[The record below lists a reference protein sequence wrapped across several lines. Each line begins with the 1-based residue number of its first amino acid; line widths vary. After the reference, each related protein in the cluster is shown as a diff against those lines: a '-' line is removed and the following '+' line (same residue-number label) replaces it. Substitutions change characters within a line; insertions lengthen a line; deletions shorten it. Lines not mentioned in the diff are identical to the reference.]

1 MLCDQCRE
9 NIFSHS
15 EMVNLLRIKLAEH
28 GSMKEMAAKLHLSAA
43 YLSDMRNGNRALTP
57 RVLRELGY
65 ERVEVFVPVS
75 KEGE

>member
-1 MLCDQCRE
+1 M
-9 NIFSHS
+9 S
-15 EMVNLLRIKLAEH
+15 EVYNHEDMRRLLNIKLAEH
-28 GSMKEMAAKLHLSAA
+28 GSLKEMAAKLHLSAA

-75 KEGE
+75 NEGE

>member
-1 MLCDQCRE
+1 MSEVYNHEDMCR
-9 NIFSHS
+9 
-15 EMVNLLRIKLAEH
+15 LLNIKLAEH
-28 GSMKEMAAKLHLSAA
+28 GSLKEMAAKLHLSAA

-75 KEGE
+75 NEGE